1 MVYVE
6 RRKGKDSFRMLADA
20 ILELHE
26 MADFIGIPRSR
37 FKASPPAIVQ
47 HYLLPA
53 AVAKKALDTFGTP
66 EFRTLLNESGL
77 GNHPEM
83 IRMMFRAG
91 KAISED
97 KFVPAGSGSPKGA
110 KDAANALYPN
120 QQR

>member
-37 FKASPPAIVQ
+37 FKPSPPAIVP

-53 AVAKKALDTFGTP
+53 AVAKKAVIAGAV
-66 EFRTLLNESGL
+66 EARNGKK
-77 GNHPEM
+77 
-83 IRMMFRAG
+83 G
-91 KAISED
+91 KALRACRRKYRRMTAARI
-97 KFVPAGSGSPKGA
+97 VA
-110 KDAANALYPN
+110 KRGE
-120 QQR
+120 Q